1 MTPFSKYVISIGMLA
16 TGAILFTVLSQM
28 KTAPASLQRE
38 IQPPSVTTTSVK
50 VRQGGFYLDAD
61 GEVVPYREVTLSAE
75 VAGTVQ
81 MKAPQCFAGQY
92 VKQGELLLQ
101 IETDDYDL
109 EVKRL
114 TELANQA
121 EISVEEFRLERENTL
136 KLIAL
141 AEEDLQLQRK
151 ELERIMLLNR
161 RNVATESDLDTA
173 RRNELASRN
182 TMQTL
187 QNEKLMLNKKQV
199 RVASER
205 QQIAAE
211 LKKATLDL
219 NRTEIR
225 ATIDG
230 IITEDLVEEGA
241 FVERGAAVV
250 RIEDTAKVEVHFDLQ
265 YGQLQWLW
273 QYTDTK
279 SPESQNLSASSYEL
293 PRLPVIAT
301 LSLDDASYQWEGRLA
316 RYDGAKVN
324 AATRTVPCVAVVE
337 ERTPKRISPRGLG
350 EVAAPPALLRG
361 MFVAIQIKIDPRN
374 QLLSVP
380 ASAVRPG
387 DRLWIFRDGK
397 LATESVDVV
406 MIVDGKALILA
417 EQAPITEGDEI
428 ITSPLPMAIVG
439 MPLRKTDS
447 KTKSESTASREGE
460 KSK

>member
-241 FVERGAAVV
+241 FVERGTALV

-273 QYTDTK
+273 QYADTK
-279 SPESQNLSASSYEL
+279 HPESQNLSASSYEL

-361 MFVAIQIKIDPRN
+361 MFVAVQIKIDPRN
-374 QLLSVP
+374 QLLAVP

-397 LATESVDVV
+397 LATENVDVV
-406 MIVDGKALILA
+406 MIVDGQALILA
-417 EQAPITEGDEI
+417 EQAPISEGDEI

-447 KTKSESTASREGE
+447 NAKSESTAIREGE

>member
-447 KTKSESTASREGE
+447 KTKSESTSSREGE

>member
-1 MTPFSKYVISIGMLA
+1 MTSFSKYAISIGMLA
-16 TGAILFTVLSQM
+16 TGTILFAVLSQM
-28 KTAPASLQRE
+28 RTAPASLQRE
-38 IQPPSVTTTSVK
+38 IQPPAVNTTPVK

-121 EISVEEFRLERENTL
+121 EISVEEFRLERQNTL

-151 ELERIMLLNR
+151 ELERILLLNR

-211 LKKATLDL
+211 LKKAKLDL
-219 NRTEIR
+219 NRTDIR

-230 IITEDLVEEGA
+230 IITEDIVEEGA

-273 QYTDTK
+273 QYTDSK
-279 SPESQNLSASSYEL
+279 RPENQKLLASSYEL
-293 PRLPVIAT
+293 PRLPIIAT
-301 LSLDDASYQWEGRLA
+301 LSLDDGSYQWEGRLA

-337 ERTPKRISPRGLG
+337 ERTPKRINTQGAG

-361 MFVAIQIKIDPRN
+361 MFVAVQIKIDPEN
-374 QLLSVP
+374 ELLSVP

-387 DRLWIFRDGK
+387 DRLWIFRDNK
-397 LATESVDVV
+397 LVTENVDVV
-406 MIVDGKALILA
+406 MIVDGQALILA
-417 EQAPITEGDEI
+417 DHAPISKGDEI

-439 MPLRKTDS
+439 MPLRKTES
-447 KTKSESTASREGE
+447 KTTSQAAASREGD
-460 KSK
+460 KSE

>member
-1 MTPFSKYVISIGMLA
+1 MTPFSKYAISIGMLA
-16 TGAILFTVLSQM
+16 TGTILFTVLSQM

-38 IQPPSVTTTSVK
+38 VQPPAVTTTPVK

-121 EISVEEFRLERENTL
+121 EISVEELRLERENTL

-151 ELERIMLLNR
+151 ELERILLLNR

-187 QNEKLMLNKKQV
+187 QNEKLLLNKKEV

-211 LKKATLDL
+211 LKKAKLDL

-279 SPESQNLSASSYEL
+279 RPENQNLSASSYEL

-337 ERTPKRISPRGLG
+337 ERTPKRISAQGIG

-361 MFVAIQIKIDPRN
+361 MFVAVQIKIDPKN

-387 DRLWIFRDGK
+387 DRLWIFRDNK
-397 LATESVDVV
+397 LVTENVDVV
-406 MIVDGKALILA
+406 MIVDGQALILA
-417 EQAPITEGDEI
+417 EHAPISKGDEI

-439 MPLRKTDS
+439 MPLRKTDLKATS
-447 KTKSESTASREGE
+447 QAAASREGD

>member
-1 MTPFSKYVISIGMLA
+1 MTPFNKYAISIGMLA
-16 TGAILFTVLSQM
+16 TGTIMFTVLSQM

-38 IQPPSVTTTSVK
+38 VQPPAVTTTPVK
-50 VRQGGFYLDAD
+50 VRRGGFYLDAD

-121 EISVEEFRLERENTL
+121 EISVEELRLERENTL

-151 ELERIMLLNR
+151 ELERILLLNR

-187 QNEKLMLNKKQV
+187 QNEKLLLNKKEV

-211 LKKATLDL
+211 LKKAKLDL

-279 SPESQNLSASSYEL
+279 RPENQNLSASSYEL

-301 LSLDDASYQWEGRLA
+301 LSLDDASYQWEGHLA

-337 ERTPKRISPRGLG
+337 ERTPKRISAEGIG

-361 MFVAIQIKIDPRN
+361 MFVAVQIKIDPKN

-387 DRLWIFRDGK
+387 DRLWIFRDNE
-397 LATESVDVV
+397 LVTENVDVV
-406 MIVDGKALILA
+406 MIVDGQALILA
-417 EQAPITEGDEI
+417 EYAPVSKGDEI

-447 KTKSESTASREGE
+447 KATSQAAASREGD

>member
-1 MTPFSKYVISIGMLA
+1 MSVFSKYAISIGLLA
-16 TGAILFTVLSQM
+16 GGAILFFLLSQM
-28 KTAPASLQRE
+28 KTAPASLQRDV
-38 IQPPSVTTTSVK
+38 QAPAVTTADVK
-50 VRQGGFYLDAD
+50 LRKDGFYLDAD

-101 IETDDYDL
+101 VETDDYDL

-121 EISVEEFRLERENTL
+121 EISVEELELERQNTL

-141 AEEDLQLQRK
+141 ANEDLQLQRK
-151 ELERIMLLNR
+151 ELERILLLNR

-182 TMQTL
+182 NMQTL
-187 QNEKLMLNKKQV
+187 QNEKLLLNKKQV
-199 RVASER
+199 RVVSER

-211 LKKATLDL
+211 LTKAKLDL
-219 NRTEIR
+219 TRTEIR

-250 RIEDTAKVEVHFDLQ
+250 RIEDTSKVEVHFNLQ
-265 YGQLQWLW
+265 YSQLQWLW
-273 QYTDTK
+273 QYTDRK
-279 SPESQNLSASSYEL
+279 SSSGKNLSGSSYEL
-293 PRLPVIAT
+293 PHLPAIVT
-301 LSLDDASYQWEGRLA
+301 LTLEDASYQWKGRLA
-316 RYDGAKVN
+316 RYDGTGVN
-324 AATRTVPCVAVVE
+324 AATRTVPCVAIVE
-337 ERTPKRISPRGLG
+337 ERAPTEVNGQG
-350 EVAAPPALLRG
+350 FGDVAAPPALLRG
-361 MFVAIQIKIDPRN
+361 MFVTMQIKIDPRIP
-374 QLLSVP
+374 LLSVP

-387 DRLWIFRDGK
+387 DRVWVFRKGK
-397 LATESVDVV
+397 LATEHVDVV
-406 MIVDGKALILA
+406 MIVGGEALILA
-417 EQAPITEGDEI
+417 KHAPVSVGDQI

-439 MPLRKTDS
+439 MPLRLANSTGASAMQSGSAEGSS
-447 KTKSESTASREGE
+447 K
-460 KSK
+460 

>member
-1 MTPFSKYVISIGMLA
+1 MKPLSKYVLSIGLLV
-16 TGAILFTVLSQM
+16 TGAILFIVLSQM

-38 IQPPSVTTTSVK
+38 IQPPAVNTTPVK
-50 VRQGGFYLDAD
+50 VHKGGFYLDAD

-75 VAGTVQ
+75 VAGTVK

-121 EISVEEFRLERENTL
+121 EISVEELRLERDNTR

-151 ELERIMLLNR
+151 ELERILLLNR

-187 QNEKLMLNKKQV
+187 QNEKLLLNKKQV
-199 RVASER
+199 RVLSEQ

-211 LKKATLDL
+211 LKKAKLDL
-219 NRTEIR
+219 TRTEIQ

-250 RIEDTAKVEVHFDLQ
+250 RIEDTAKVELHFDLQ
-265 YGQLQWLW
+265 YSQLQWLW
-273 QYTDTK
+273 QYTDAK
-279 SPESQNLSASSYEL
+279 KPANQNLSASSYEL
-293 PRLPVIAT
+293 PRLPVIAV

-324 AATRTVPCVAVVE
+324 AATRTVPCVAIVE
-337 ERTPKRISPRGLG
+337 ERTPKQISSQEPGN
-350 EVAAPPALLRG
+350 VAAPPALLRG
-361 MFVAIQIKIDPRN
+361 MFVAIQIKINPKN
-374 QLLSVP
+374 PLLSVP

-387 DRLWIFRDGK
+387 DRLWIFRDEK
-397 LATESVDVV
+397 LATEHVDVV
-406 MIVDGKALILA
+406 MIVDGQALILA
-417 EQAPITEGDEI
+417 ERAPVNAGDEV

-439 MPLRKTDS
+439 MPLRKA
-447 KTKSESTASREGE
+447 ESNAKDFAPTNRAGE
-460 KSK
+460 KLK

>member
-1 MTPFSKYVISIGMLA
+1 MTPFSKYAISIGMLA
-16 TGAILFTVLSQM
+16 TGTILFTVLSQM

-38 IQPPSVTTTSVK
+38 VQPPAVTTTPVK

-121 EISVEEFRLERENTL
+121 EISVEELRLERENTL

-151 ELERIMLLNR
+151 ELERILLLNR

-187 QNEKLMLNKKQV
+187 QNEKLLLNKKEV

-211 LKKATLDL
+211 LKKAKLDL

-279 SPESQNLSASSYEL
+279 RPENQNLSASSYEL

-337 ERTPKRISPRGLG
+337 ERTPKRISAQGIG

-361 MFVAIQIKIDPRN
+361 MFVAVQIKIDPKN

-387 DRLWIFRDGK
+387 DRLWIFRDNK
-397 LATESVDVV
+397 LVTENVDVV
-406 MIVDGKALILA
+406 MIVDGQALILA
-417 EQAPITEGDEI
+417 EHAPISKGDEI

-439 MPLRKTDS
+439 MPLRKTDLKATS
-447 KTKSESTASREGE
+447 QAAARREGD